1 MYPLLALVSL
11 NAALVLAACADGD
24 RATREAALGTA
35 SPSVELNAPAV
46 PLSSSTPLMLF
57 DFDGADAA
65 RWTVENDGVM
75 GGRSKGRVEIADGV
89 LVFTGTVV
97 TEGGGFTS
105 IRAPVRAE
113 LEGYQGLELRVRG
126 GGRTFELSV
135 EDGTRSRGR
144 QVNRRGPF
152 PTSDAWATVR
162 VPFAS
167 LKASAHGESVRVDPL
182 DRSAVESVAIYIID
196 GQDGPFRL
204 EVDWIRA
211 YREAE

>member
-11 NAALVLAACADGD
+11 NTTLVLAACADGEGPP
-24 RATREAALGTA
+24 REPAVA
-35 SPSVELNAPAV
+35 SANPSVAMDSPAV
-46 PLSSSTPLMLF
+46 TPSSSEPLMLF

-65 RWTVENDGVM
+65 RWTVEDDGVM
-75 GGRSKGRVEIADGV
+75 GGRSKGHVEIADGV

-105 IRAPVRAE
+105 IRAPVRAG
-113 LEGYQGLELRVRG
+113 LEGYQGLDLRVRG

-135 EDGTRSRGR
+135 DDGTRSRGR

-152 PTSDAWATVR
+152 PTTETWTTVR

-167 LKASAHGESVRVDPL
+167 LRASAHGERVQVDPL
-182 DRSAVESVAIYIID
+182 DRSAVESVGIYIID
-196 GQDGPFRL
+196 GRDGPFRL